1 MGLCSSSCGDGN
13 STVGTIGRMDVV
25 QPCRYW
31 RLPIVCGIKNIT
43 ILVRNIIVYSKKV
56 MLSKGFGEKV
66 FSVISKS
73 RFKTAVTIP

>member
-1 MGLCSSSCGDGN
+1 LEIANCLWN
-13 STVGTIGRMDVV
+13 K
-25 QPCRYW
+25 
-31 RLPIVCGIKNIT
+31 KNIT
-43 ILVRNIIVYSKKV
+43 ILVRNIIVSSKKV